1 MRKKM
6 LNALNLAGCVS
17 PLLLNLTV
25 LVAEMADGCSHD
37 GCPQGQAC
45 LPSAGNFSTRGSRAA
60 RAQSTDWINS
70 SGGRH
75 AVEEG
80 LEIKLVP

>member
-1 MRKKM
+1 M

-45 LPSAGNFSTRGSRAA
+45 LPSAGNFSSRGSRAA
-60 RAQSTDWINS
+60 RAQSTDWINPS
-70 SGGRH
+70 AWETCSGGRT
-75 AVEEG
+75 G
-80 LEIKLVP
+80 N